1 MHFNDLTEK
10 KFYLYYENQIKF
22 GTFSRLSATNTEIN
36 VKAGGIYAIY
46 LVTTNLKKGTVIHN
60 SDHRFI
66 RTFIKKE
73 VFNDLLQTE
82 LLHAHNITVKTMYN

>member
-46 LVTTNLKKGTVIHN
+46 LVTTNLKRVQLYTTATIVLSEHSLRRKFSMTCYRQSYSMH
-60 SDHRFI
+60 
-66 RTFIKKE
+66 T
-73 VFNDLLQTE
+73 T
-82 LLHAHNITVKTMYN
+82 